1 VSFRGRHWNALLRL
15 VGFSRVS
22 RVSRISKVRL
32 GLVLGLGLG
41 LVSDMDRCVYR

>member
-1 VSFRGRHWNALLRL
+1 MCIRDSPYTVTVTS
-15 VGFSRVS
+15 VGFS

>member
-1 VSFRGRHWNALLRL
+1 VVLGAPLECIVTVSRA
-15 VGFSRVS
+15 S

-32 GLVLGLGLG
+32 GLVLGMGLG